1 MFGTGRQPLA
11 LRSQAWFADPD
22 NSDTVALHR
31 NRFLNFDSMSG
42 AEFEPPPARPKAHR
56 CSPYPPSR
64 TPLQA
69 LQRSLVGQLETGA
82 IRQSSE
88 QFKRVPRTHE
98 LQRDNH

>member
-1 MFGTGRQPLA
+1 MFGTGRQPPA
-11 LRSQAWFADPD
+11 LRSHVWLADPE
-22 NSDTVALHR
+22 NSDTVALRR
-31 NRFLNFDSMSG
+31 NRFFNFASMSG
-42 AEFEPPPARPKAHR
+42 TESKPPRARPKAHR
-56 CSPYPPSR
+56 SSPYPPSR

-88 QFKRVPRTHE
+88 QFKRVTRTHE